1 MEFAYDPPAAEQS
14 EEIMAWLLRSPVPS
28 GSTCWALLD
37 AALVDAG
44 DLERL
49 KKRWNGRV
57 HRALD
62 GSSLTAFGKSG
73 PHLFEISPGEPT
85 VAADIAALMCRTG
98 SVPALSWLRA
108 HVSVAELQ
116 RLCAYLAKI
125 RIEQRKSP
133 LHCRFSD
140 TRVLPELLNVLSA
153 VQTQRVSSCI
163 SQWAWSG
170 RLGQLEEWRGG
181 KADGPLDDA
190 QSLGLS
196 IDQFRSMQDAAE
208 PDGMFML
215 LMQKAPELVPDV
227 RRGGFHGRL
236 AAALD
241 LASRLQVDGVKD
253 RLQFLVLYLSN
264 GEDFHRAPELES
276 TWAALRQAPAPSLT
290 ELMKQWPDSTWE
302 ALEAGRVA

>member
-85 VAADIAALMCRTG
+85 VAADIAALMRRTG
-98 SVPALSWLRA
+98 SVPALSWLRT
-108 HVSVAELQ
+108 HVPATELQ

-140 TRVLPELLNVLSA
+140 TRVLPELLKVLSA
-153 VQTQRVSSCI
+153 VQIQRVSSCI
-163 SQWAWSG
+163 SQWAWNG
-170 RLGQLEEWRGG
+170 RLGQLEEWQAENAG
-181 KADGPLDDA
+181 GPLDDG
-190 QSLGLS
+190 QSLVIS
-196 IDQFRSMQDAAE
+196 IEQFRSMQEAAE
-208 PDGMFML
+208 PDAMFML
-215 LMQKAPELVPDV
+215 LTQKAPELVPDV
-227 RRGGFHGRL
+227 RRGEFHGRL
-236 AAALD
+236 EKGLG
-241 LASRLQVDGVKD
+241 LASQLQVDGVTD
-253 RLQFLVLYLSN
+253 RLQFLILYLSN
-264 GEDFHRAPELES
+264 GEDFHRLPELDS
-276 TWAALRQAPAPSLT
+276 TWAALRVPGAPGLT
-290 ELMKQWPDSTWE
+290 ALMKQWPDSAWE
-302 ALEAGRVA
+302 ALEAGRVG